1 MTTFLAFVRKEA
13 LHILRDW
20 RTLLV
25 VVLLPIV
32 QIILFGFAVSTEVND
47 LRVRVAAT
55 GRLTDVG
62 KLAARLDASP
72 YLRIAPIGAPAGSG
86 NKSADRNDGTADR
99 NFQTADRKN
108 AQDDGLNAMDET
120 IDRTLRRGEAD
131 AVLVADGRQGR
142 LQLIVDASNPNTAT
156 MAAGYVAGAL
166 GSGTPDVRML
176 YNPQMLSAH
185 NFVPGLM
192 GLIFVIICAVLTSV
206 AIVREKETGSIE
218 LLLVSPVSPL
228 TTVAAKLTPYFAV
241 SCVNLATILLL
252 ARYVLGI
259 PLAGHVA
266 ATVVLS
272 LVYIVFALSVGL
284 LISTL
289 VRTQVAAMIAA
300 LVAMMLPTILLSGM
314 IFPVENAPRVLQ
326 WVSAIVPARWYISA
340 VRKVMIEGLP
350 LARVWLEL
358 AVLTGMTAV
367 ALAAALKKYNQRID

>member
-62 KLAARLDASP
+62 RLAARLDASP
-72 YLRIAPIGAPAGSG
+72 YLRIAPIDAPAGSG

-120 IDRTLRRGEAD
+120 IDRALRRDEAD

-272 LVYIVFALSVGL
+272 LVYIIFALSVGL

>member
-72 YLRIAPIGAPAGSG
+72 YLRIAPIDAPAGSG

-326 WVSAIVPARWYISA
+326 WASAIVPARWYISA

>member
-72 YLRIAPIGAPAGSG
+72 YLRIAPIDAPAGSG
-86 NKSADRNDGTADR
+86 NKSADRNDWTADR

-326 WVSAIVPARWYISA
+326 WASAIVPARWYISA

>member
-62 KLAARLDASP
+62 RLAARLDASP
-72 YLRIAPIGAPAGSG
+72 YLRIAPIDAPAGSG

-99 NFQTADRKN
+99 NFQTAGRKN

-120 IDRTLRRGEAD
+120 IDRALRRGEAD

-259 PLAGHVA
+259 PLAGQVA

-272 LVYIVFALSVGL
+272 LVYIIFALSVGL

>member
-62 KLAARLDASP
+62 RLAARLDASP
-72 YLRIAPIGAPAGSG
+72 YLRIAPIDAPAGSG

-108 AQDDGLNAMDET
+108 AQDDGLYAMDET
-120 IDRTLRRGEAD
+120 IDRALRRGEAD

-358 AVLTGMTAV
+358 AVLTGMTAI

>member
-55 GRLTDVG
+55 GWLTDVG
-62 KLAARLDASP
+62 RLAARLDASP
-72 YLRIAPIGAPAGSG
+72 YLRIAPIDAPAGSG

-241 SCVNLATILLL
+241 SCINLATILLL

-272 LVYIVFALSVGL
+272 LVYIIFALSVGL

>member
-62 KLAARLDASP
+62 RLAARLDASP
-72 YLRIAPIGAPAGSG
+72 YLRIAPIDAPAGSG

-350 LARVWLEL
+350 LARVWPEL

>member
-62 KLAARLDASP
+62 RLAARLDASP

-272 LVYIVFALSVGL
+272 LVYIIFALSVGL

>member
-47 LRVRVAAT
+47 LRGRVAAT

-62 KLAARLDASP
+62 RLAARLDASP
-72 YLRIAPIGAPAGSG
+72 YLRIAPIDAPAGSG

-185 NFVPGLM
+185 NFIPGLM

>member
-62 KLAARLDASP
+62 KLATRIDASP
-72 YLRIAPIGAPAGSG
+72 YLRIAPIDAPTGSG

-120 IDRTLRRGEAD
+120 IDRALRRGEAD

>member
-62 KLAARLDASP
+62 RLAARLDASP
-72 YLRIAPIGAPAGSG
+72 YLRIAPIDAPAGSG

-120 IDRTLRRGEAD
+120 IDRALRRGEAD

-166 GSGTPDVRML
+166 DSGTPDVRML

>member
-62 KLAARLDASP
+62 RLAARLDASP
-72 YLRIAPIGAPAGSG
+72 YLRIAPIDAPAGSG

-108 AQDDGLNAMDET
+108 AQDDGLNAMNET

-176 YNPQMLSAH
+176 YNPKMLSAH

>member
-62 KLAARLDASP
+62 RLAARLDASP
-72 YLRIAPIGAPAGSG
+72 YLRIAPIDAPAGSG

-185 NFVPGLM
+185 NFIPGLM

>member
-62 KLAARLDASP
+62 RLAARLDASP
-72 YLRIAPIGAPAGSG
+72 YLRIAPIDAPAGSG

-120 IDRTLRRGEAD
+120 IDRALRRGEAD

-314 IFPVENAPRVLQ
+314 IFPVENAPRLLQ

>member
-72 YLRIAPIGAPAGSG
+72 YLRIAPIDAPASSG

-166 GSGTPDVRML
+166 GSGTPDVHML

>member
-32 QIILFGFAVSTEVND
+32 QIILFGFAISTEVND

-62 KLAARLDASP
+62 RLAARLDASP
-72 YLRIAPIGAPAGSG
+72 YLRIAPIDAPAGSG

-326 WVSAIVPARWYISA
+326 WASAIVPARWYISA

>member
-32 QIILFGFAVSTEVND
+32 QIILFGFAVSTEAND

-62 KLAARLDASP
+62 RLAARLDASP
-72 YLRIAPIGAPAGSG
+72 YLRIAPIDAPAGSG

-326 WVSAIVPARWYISA
+326 WASAIVPARWYISA

>member
-62 KLAARLDASP
+62 RLAARLDASP
-72 YLRIAPIGAPAGSG
+72 YLRIAPIDAPAGSG

-218 LLLVSPVSPL
+218 LLLVSPVSPMI
-228 TTVAAKLTPYFAV
+228 TIAAKITPYFAV
-241 SCVNLATILLL
+241 SCINLATILLL
-252 ARYVLGI
+252 ARFLLGI

-266 ATVVLS
+266 ATVTLS
-272 LVYIVFALSVGL
+272 LVYIVFALSIGL

-289 VRTQVAAMIAA
+289 VRTQVAAMIVA

>member
-62 KLAARLDASP
+62 RLAARLDASP
-72 YLRIAPIGAPAGSG
+72 YLRIAPIDAPAGSG

-166 GSGTPDVRML
+166 GIGTPDVRML

>member
-62 KLAARLDASP
+62 RLAARLDASP
-72 YLRIAPIGAPAGSG
+72 YLRIAPIDAPAGSG

-99 NFQTADRKN
+99 NFQTAGRKN

-120 IDRTLRRGEAD
+120 IDRALRRGEAD

-218 LLLVSPVSPL
+218 LLLVSPISPL

-259 PLAGHVA
+259 PLAGQVA

-314 IFPVENAPRVLQ
+314 IFPVENAPRLLQ

>member
-72 YLRIAPIGAPAGSG
+72 YLRIAPIDAPAGSG

-241 SCVNLATILLL
+241 SCVNLGTILLL

-259 PLAGHVA
+259 TLAGHVA

>member
-72 YLRIAPIGAPAGSG
+72 YLRIAPIDAPAGSG

-108 AQDDGLNAMDET
+108 AHDDGLNAMDET

-272 LVYIVFALSVGL
+272 LVYIIFALSVGL

>member
-62 KLAARLDASP
+62 RLAARLDASP
-72 YLRIAPIGAPAGSG
+72 YLRIAPIDAPAGSG

-120 IDRTLRRGEAD
+120 IDRALRRGEAD

>member
-62 KLAARLDASP
+62 RLAARLDASP
-72 YLRIAPIGAPAGSG
+72 YLRIAPIDAPAGSG

-120 IDRTLRRGEAD
+120 IDRALRRGEAD

-272 LVYIVFALSVGL
+272 LVYIIFALSVGL

>member
-62 KLAARLDASP
+62 RLAARLDASP
-72 YLRIAPIGAPAGSG
+72 YLRIAPIDAPAGSG

-108 AQDDGLNAMDET
+108 AQDDGLNAMNET

>member
-47 LRVRVAAT
+47 LRVHVAAT

-62 KLAARLDASP
+62 RLAARLDASP

>member
-62 KLAARLDASP
+62 RLAARLDASP
-72 YLRIAPIGAPAGSG
+72 YLRIAPIDAPAGSG

-99 NFQTADRKN
+99 NFQTAGRKN

-120 IDRTLRRGEAD
+120 IDRALRRGEAD

-272 LVYIVFALSVGL
+272 LVYIIFALSVGL

>member
-62 KLAARLDASP
+62 RLAARLDASP
-72 YLRIAPIGAPAGSG
+72 YLRIAPIDAPAGSG

-108 AQDDGLNAMDET
+108 AQDDGLNAMNET
-120 IDRTLRRGEAD
+120 IDRTLLRGEAY

-326 WVSAIVPARWYISA
+326 WASAIVPARWYISA

>member
-62 KLAARLDASP
+62 RLAARLDASP
-72 YLRIAPIGAPAGSG
+72 YLRIAPIDAPAGSG

-99 NFQTADRKN
+99 NFQTAGRKN

-326 WVSAIVPARWYISA
+326 WASAIVPARWYISA

>member
-62 KLAARLDASP
+62 RLAARLDASP
-72 YLRIAPIGAPAGSG
+72 YLRIAPIDAPAGSG

-99 NFQTADRKN
+99 NFQTAGRKN

-120 IDRTLRRGEAD
+120 IDRALRRGEAD

-259 PLAGHVA
+259 PLAGQVA

>member
-62 KLAARLDASP
+62 RLATRLDASP
-72 YLRIAPIGAPAGSG
+72 YLRIAPIDAPAGSG

-99 NFQTADRKN
+99 NFQTAGRKN

-120 IDRTLRRGEAD
+120 IDRALRRGEAD

-326 WVSAIVPARWYISA
+326 WASAIVPARWYISA

>member
-72 YLRIAPIGAPAGSG
+72 YLRIAPIDAPAGSG

-350 LARVWLEL
+350 LARVWPEL

>member
-62 KLAARLDASP
+62 RLAARLDASP
-72 YLRIAPIGAPAGSG
+72 YLRIAPIDAPAGSG
-86 NKSADRNDGTADR
+86 NKSADRNDGMADR
-99 NFQTADRKN
+99 NFQTAGRKN

-120 IDRTLRRGEAD
+120 IDRALRRGEAD

-156 MAAGYVAGAL
+156 MATGYVAGAL

-259 PLAGHVA
+259 PLAGQVA

-272 LVYIVFALSVGL
+272 LVYIIFALSVGL

>member
-62 KLAARLDASP
+62 RLAARLDASP
-72 YLRIAPIGAPAGSG
+72 YLRIAPIDAPAGSG

-120 IDRTLRRGEAD
+120 IDRALRRDEAD

>member
-62 KLAARLDASP
+62 RLAARLDASP
-72 YLRIAPIGAPAGSG
+72 YLRIAPIDAPAGSG

-166 GSGTPDVRML
+166 GIGTPDVRML

-272 LVYIVFALSVGL
+272 LVYIIFALSVGL

>member
-62 KLAARLDASP
+62 RLAARLDASP

>member
-62 KLAARLDASP
+62 RLAARLDASP
-72 YLRIAPIGAPAGSG
+72 YLRIAPIDAPAGSG

-99 NFQTADRKN
+99 NFQTAGRKN

-120 IDRTLRRGEAD
+120 IDRALRRGEAD

-259 PLAGHVA
+259 PLAGHVT

>member
-72 YLRIAPIGAPAGSG
+72 YLRIAPIDAPAGSG

-99 NFQTADRKN
+99 NFQTAGRKN

-120 IDRTLRRGEAD
+120 IDRALRRDEAD

-241 SCVNLATILLL
+241 SCVNLGTILLL

-350 LARVWLEL
+350 LARVWFEL

>member
-72 YLRIAPIGAPAGSG
+72 YLRIAPIDAPAGSG

-326 WVSAIVPARWYISA
+326 WVSTIVPARWYISA

>member
-13 LHILRDW
+13 LHILRDR

-32 QIILFGFAVSTEVND
+32 QIILFSFAISTEVND
-47 LRVRVAAT
+47 LRVRVATT

-62 KLAARLDASP
+62 RLAARLDASP
-72 YLRIAPIGAPAGSG
+72 YLRVEPLNTP
-86 NKSADRNDGTADR
+86 ADRNDRTADR
-99 NFQTADRKN
+99 NDWTADRKSV
-108 AQDDGLNAMDET
+108 QGIGLNATDEA

-142 LQLIVDASNPNTAT
+142 MQLIVDASNPNTAT

-166 GSGTPDVRML
+166 TGSTPDVRML

-192 GLIFVIICAVLTSV
+192 GLIFVIICSVLTSV

-218 LLLVSPVSPL
+218 LLLVSPVSPMI
-228 TTVAAKLTPYFAV
+228 TIAAKITPYFAV
-241 SCVNLATILLL
+241 SCINLATILLL
-252 ARYVLGI
+252 ARFLLGI

-266 ATVVLS
+266 ATVTLS
-272 LVYIVFALSVGL
+272 LVYIVFALSIGL

-289 VRTQVAAMIAA
+289 VRTQVAAMIVA
-300 LVAMMLPTILLSGM
+300 LVSMMLPTILLSGM
-314 IFPVENAPRVLQ
+314 IFPVENAPLPLQ
-326 WVSAIVPARWYISA
+326 WISGIVPARWYIGA

-350 LARVWLEL
+350 LTRVWPEL
-358 AVLTGMTAV
+358 AVLTGMTV
-367 ALAAALKKYNQRID
+367 ATLIVALKKYNKRID